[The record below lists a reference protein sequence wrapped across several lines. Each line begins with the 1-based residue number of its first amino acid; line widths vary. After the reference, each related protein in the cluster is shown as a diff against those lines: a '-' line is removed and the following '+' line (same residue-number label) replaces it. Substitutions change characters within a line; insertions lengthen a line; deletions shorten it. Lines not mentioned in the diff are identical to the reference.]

1 MRLGS
6 TNRVS
11 IFLTLA
17 VTIVA
22 SSCAG
27 ESFKGGNK
35 TRQPEADSTQ
45 QPGTLPESDLP
56 KSCVPEPLPTS
67 VVTPRKLFTYL
78 PVGDSAPFNEFVST
92 VAVGRLKKEDA
103 TPSILAIGM
112 KKASTVNGR
121 LDCSGAVFDPGR
133 LFAIDG
139 KTGAHKWIGR
149 TAAGATAPV
158 PVDVDA
164 VVAPAIADINGDGKM
179 EVFAIERTTGFVVAF
194 DSDGVVIWK
203 SPVSTGSR
211 SGQGSSLG
219 VASMWAHGISINDL
233 DNDGVPEVVAPGMV
247 LDSRSGAKKF
257 DLPKGRH
264 VYPANVNLSGDS
276 EIVVST
282 GVVSAAGT
290 TICRFSKEL
299 ANIGIARLKKSDN
312 FLTVVGPSLSTQE
325 SPGVQ
330 LMAYRADTCG
340 LLFEKS
346 LGDAGGGPPNIADF
360 DGAPD
365 QNLEIGIAGQTRY
378 AVFNSSGTLLWS
390 RPTRDA
396 SSARTGSTAFDF
408 NGDGK
413 TEVVYNDELFL
424 RVFDGA
430 SGTVLYEAPNTSYTA
445 HEYPVV
451 ADVDGN
457 GTANIVAVSND
468 CANPSGNVGVNV
480 FSEPDDHWVRTRPV
494 WSQHGFDAL
503 GINDDGTV
511 TMVDPVKILAG
522 ALPSAHLVG
531 FRNNI
536 PYPRDPAQCR

>member
-1 MRLGS
+1 MD
-6 TNRVS
+6 
-11 IFLTLA
+11 
-17 VTIVA
+17 
-22 SSCAG
+22 SSRSPD
-27 ESFKGGNK
+27 E
-35 TRQPEADSTQ
+35 
-45 QPGTLPESDLP
+45 LPVSDLP
-56 KSCVPEPLPTS
+56 KSCLPELLPSS

-92 VAVGRLKKEDA
+92 VGVGKLKKEDA
-103 TPSILAIGM
+103 APSILAIGM

-149 TAAGATAPV
+149 TAAGVTAPV

-203 SPVSTGSR
+203 SAVSTGSR
-211 SGQGSSLG
+211 SGQG
-219 VASMWAHGISINDL
+219 VVSMWAHGISINDL

-247 LDSRSGAKKF
+247 LDSRSGVKKF

-264 VYPANVNLSGDS
+264 VYPANGNLSGDT
-276 EIVVST
+276 EVVVST
-282 GVVSAAGT
+282 GVLNAAGT
-290 TICRFSKEL
+290 TICRFSKDL

-312 FLTVVGPSLSTQE
+312 FLTVVGPSVST
-325 SPGVQ
+325 PVQ
-330 LMAYRADTCG
+330 LVAYRADSCG
-340 LLFEKS
+340 LIFEKP

-365 QNLEIGIAGQTRY
+365 HNLEIGIAGQTRY
-378 AVFNSSGTLLWS
+378 AVFNSSGTLIWS

-468 CANPSGNVGVNV
+468 CASSSGNVGVNV
-480 FSEPDDHWVRTRPV
+480 FSEPDDRWVRTRPV

-511 TMVDPVKILAG
+511 TRVDSVKILAG